1 MLPRVP
7 RPNDR
12 MGRPSTDFSRTTLPG
27 LICIR
32 RDLHSNPE
40 VGWHEHRTSAV
51 VASLLDEVGLTP
63 AIRQGTALVY
73 DIHVGEPSEGDDIAT
88 VALRALTAAPRP
100 FRTRS
105 RLTTDL
111 AIRASLTPVGTMPIR
126 PSSSESPRHLS
137 SSVPVSR
144 PGGTSH
150 LSAGPKKSFPAEPSR
165 FAPSE

>member
-1 MLPRVP
+1 MPVAATFPLSDVAAAYDAFRGGRKIREDPPAHGRLTAGWGGRLPWWDPRVP
-7 RPNDR
+7 RPNHR
-12 MGRPSTDFSRTTLPG
+12 MGPALDRFLADNSSR

-88 VALRALTAAPRP
+88 VALRA
-100 FRTRS
+100 
-105 RLTTDL
+105 DL
-111 AIRASLTPVGTMPIR
+111 DALPYSGR
-126 PSSSESPRHLS
+126 E
-137 SSVPVSR
+137 
-144 PGGTSH
+144 
-150 LSAGPKKSFPAEPSR
+150 AG
-165 FAPSE
+165 